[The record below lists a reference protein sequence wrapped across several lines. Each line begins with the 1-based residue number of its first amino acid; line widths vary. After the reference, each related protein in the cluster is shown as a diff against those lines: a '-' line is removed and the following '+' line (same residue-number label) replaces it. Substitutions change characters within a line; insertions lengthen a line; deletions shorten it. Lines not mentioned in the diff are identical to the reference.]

1 LENNIVNKF
10 ILEVLVLWALI
21 HLAGRFLGTTGYVLV
36 GLGFFIYLLLSKSKD
51 KPDWKKSYTR
61 PYQVRYN
68 TKNDGACDFWRIID
82 DQGLEHAA
90 DQVESTAHMKTET
103 LMVSGVLKGN
113 VVIWASEF
121 YITNNVA
128 HFR

>member
-1 LENNIVNKF
+1 MNRF
-10 ILEVLVLWALI
+10 IFEVLVLWALI
-21 HLAGRFLGTTGYVLV
+21 HLAGKFLGTTGYVIV
-36 GLGFFIYLLLSKSKD
+36 GLVFLVYVILSRAKD
-51 KPDWKKSYTR
+51 KPGWKKLNTR

-68 TKNDGACDFWRIID
+68 TKNDGTRDFWRIID
-82 DQGLEHAA
+82 DTGVEHAA
-90 DQVESTAHMKTET
+90 DQIESTAHMKTET

-128 HFR
+128 YFR